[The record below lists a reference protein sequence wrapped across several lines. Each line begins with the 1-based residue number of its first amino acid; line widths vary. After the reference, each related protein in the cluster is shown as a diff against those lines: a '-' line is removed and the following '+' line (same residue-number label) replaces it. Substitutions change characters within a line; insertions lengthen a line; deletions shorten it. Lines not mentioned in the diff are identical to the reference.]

1 MKIDLAATL
10 SRIFAMLD
18 NLGAANSPSDL
29 TDSKLEQNLLLT
41 ISRHQN
47 AMDWL
52 VDQHATGKVRPRTR
66 KVLRW
71 ALAEIVFLSGVP
83 APHVVD
89 AATSFVKRRH
99 SPQEAGFVNACLRA
113 ICADLDKKDHFFDNA
128 PRHIQLRLPEI
139 LWNRWQEQ
147 FGDETAERIANTL
160 LAPADTFL
168 RLREFPPQQPP
179 KDLKGVISI
188 EPPEW
193 VPKEKI
199 YKLDRKARM
208 SIADVFSS
216 NARFYIQDPAT
227 LFAPSLLAP
236 KPGEVVADLCAAP
249 GGKSVLLAESLKDTG
264 VLYAYDIAE
273 SKLARLQE
281 NLKGFSCI
289 SVAQMDAT
297 QFQSPTPLDAVL
309 LDVPC
314 SNTGVLRRKPDA
326 KWTFDLKKLS
336 ELTAIQSKILHQ
348 ASLALKQN
356 GRLVYSTCSIEPDE
370 NDLQI
375 KAFLHSHPDFTLVKK
390 QLILPDA
397 NHDGA
402 FAALLQKTQA

>member
-113 ICADLDKKDHFFDNA
+113 ICADLDKKDHFFDDA

-139 LWNRWQEQ
+139 LWSRWQEQ
-147 FGDETAERIANTL
+147 FGNKTAERIANAL

-168 RLREFPPQQPP
+168 RLREYPPQQPP
-179 KDLKGVISI
+179 KDIKGVISV
-188 EPPEW
+188 ESPEW
-193 VPKEKI
+193 APNAKI
-199 YKLDRKARM
+199 YKLDRKARV

-227 LFAPSLLAP
+227 LLAPSLLAP

-336 ELTAIQSKILHQ
+336 ELTAIQSQILHQ
-348 ASLALKQN
+348 ASLALKPN

-375 KAFLHSHPDFTLVKK
+375 KAFLQSHPDFTLVKK
-390 QLILPDA
+390 QLILPDE

-402 FAALLQKTQA
+402 FAALLQKKQA

>member
-113 ICADLDKKDHFFDNA
+113 ICAELDKKDHFFDDA

-139 LWNRWQEQ
+139 LWSRWKEQ
-147 FGDETAERIANTL
+147 FGDETSERIANAL

-168 RLREFPPQQPP
+168 RLREYPPQQPP
-179 KDLKGVISI
+179 KDIKGVISV
-188 EPPEW
+188 ESPEW
-193 VPKEKI
+193 APNAKI

-227 LFAPSLLAP
+227 LLAPSLLAP

-336 ELTAIQSKILHQ
+336 ELTAIQSQILHQ
-348 ASLALKQN
+348 ASLALKPN

-375 KAFLHSHPDFTLVKK
+375 KAFLQSHPDFTLVKK
-390 QLILPDA
+390 QLILPDE

-402 FAALLQKTQA
+402 FAALLQKKQA